1 MSSPIKKLT
10 LVRETVRSLK
20 VKASIRAGGSDS
32 GPANGSTPA
41 DGGPKG
47 SNSAPHS
54 KDSGVVSHPPNS
66 NSAGGD
72 PQFDV

>member
-32 GPANGSTPA
+32 GPANSSTPG
-41 DGGPKG
+41 DGVAKG
-47 SNSAPHS
+47 SNSPPHS
-54 KDSGVVSHPPNS
+54 KESGVVSHPPMS
-66 NSAGGD
+66 NAGGVE
-72 PQFDV
+72 Q